1 MVRIGII
8 GTGKTIGIS
17 RNHVMAYQKCEDA
30 KITAVY
36 DVLPGMGQ
44 EFIEKMGLPEAK
56 NCTSLEELF
65 SLCDAVSVCTPNC
78 THIDLTVRALKAG
91 KHVLCEKPFAPTP
104 EECDEAIRYAKL
116 TGKVAMIGL
125 CYRDYP
131 GLRFLKKL
139 VDDGTLGRVFF
150 ARQEQGGGRIAD
162 PNVKLEWRMQKDL
175 SGPGALADFGSHMMD
190 ICDHILR
197 PTCGRIV
204 QIQCMQGTYIPQ
216 REVIGK
222 PGRLGKVT
230 NDDVAVWNCRTE
242 SGTLYSFT
250 ASRIGAAFQLELT
263 GEGGRAI
270 YDGAKPFQLTLQLKD
285 KNGGY
290 TGAPQ
295 EVPVPAE
302 CYGPTGAL
310 VGKTAFE
317 HPFYYEIRQFL
328 DAIQKGADTL
338 LTLERGRYIQQLIQ
352 AAQTA
357 AETGTVVDV
366 PDFE

>member
-91 KHVLCEKPFAPTP
+91 KHVLCEKPFAPAP

-270 YDGAKPFQLTLQLKD
+270 YDGAKPYQLTLQLKD

-328 DAIQKGADTL
+328 DAIQQGADTL

-357 AETGTVVDV
+357 ADTGTVVDV